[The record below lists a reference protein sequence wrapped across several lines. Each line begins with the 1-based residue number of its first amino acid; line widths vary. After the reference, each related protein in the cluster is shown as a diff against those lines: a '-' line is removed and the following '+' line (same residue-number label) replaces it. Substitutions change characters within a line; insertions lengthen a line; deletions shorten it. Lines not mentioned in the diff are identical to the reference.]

1 MDDLY
6 RPIDFSEISGYPLVI
21 PEKSLQRLPCFLGN
35 NVVGAR
41 RHVYMVSHCFAK
53 WCNNAWH
60 EDVGMKLFIFSFDD
74 DDLDW
79 FTKRKDNQVKTY
91 KELID
96 AFMEKW
102 DEEEPADITTV
113 NSNVKR
119 DASAAPIKKLT
130 EFRKP
135 QSSCV

>member
-1 MDDLY
+1 MWLMLDVM
-6 RPIDFSEISGYPLVI
+6 F
-21 PEKSLQRLPCFLGN
+21 KW
-35 NVVGAR
+35 
-41 RHVYMVSHCFAK
+41 VSHCFYK
-53 WCNNAWH
+53 WCHNALH
-60 EDVGMKLFIFSFDD
+60 EDIGMKLFIMSFDD

-79 FTKRKDNQVKTY
+79 FTKLKDNQVKTY

-102 DEEEPADITTV
+102 NEEEPADITTV